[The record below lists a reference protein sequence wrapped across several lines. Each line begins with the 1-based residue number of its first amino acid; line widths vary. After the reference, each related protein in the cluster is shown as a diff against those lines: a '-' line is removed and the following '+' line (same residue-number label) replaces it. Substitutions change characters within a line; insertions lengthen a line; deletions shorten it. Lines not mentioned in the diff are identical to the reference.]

1 MGFCGLGVSG
11 SFVGT
16 GETFDETVCTEFD
29 GTCVVFD
36 VCSIEFFGRFVVV
49 VSFDGLVSTVSTV
62 STVVTGFTVFMSST
76 FSDFSDFSSFS
87 SFSSFSDSRSTS
99 GRCTVGWLEGVR
111 CSLEVWILLC
121 VWSDVEFNSEEKD
134 ELDGALLERDAV
146 EGPLGVERIVCLDKK
161 VVDVDACGNVS

>member
-1 MGFCGLGVSG
+1 M
-11 SFVGT
+11 
-16 GETFDETVCTEFD
+16 
-29 GTCVVFD
+29 
-36 VCSIEFFGRFVVV
+36 VV

-87 SFSSFSDSRSTS
+87 SFSSFPDFPDSRSIS
-99 GRCTVGWLEGVR
+99 GRCTVGWLDGVR

-134 ELDGALLERDAV
+134 ELDGALLGRDGV
-146 EGPLGVERIVCLDKK
+146 EKSLGVERIVCLDKK